1 MRKRVFLI
9 VTTVVMGVSVMSQG
23 EEPVLTLDL
32 KGAVEY
38 AIANNKNLMN
48 ARQEL
53 IKSDKSVWEAISQ
66 GLPQVDATMD
76 YMNYFNYE
84 LEFQFGPSEDFTF
97 TQEQLNSAAS
107 QTLQEFSG
115 VPMAGLDPVTNQDL
129 YNHSAGNYYDGVLQG
144 MMPASTI
151 LMSDQ
156 MTAKLQ
162 VGQLIFSGQYIVGIQ
177 TAKLA
182 KMISQQVLDNS
193 ESETKETVVNA
204 YYLVLISESSLEKV
218 KQNLENLRVMLEQT
232 RKMYETGMAES
243 IDVDQFSVTVN
254 QLENSRR
261 AMERNL
267 EMNYN
272 MLRFALGL
280 PADTKITLTDDL
292 NTLFEEAE
300 AAELLMTDFNKE
312 TNIAYQILNSQ
323 TEISKKMWDLEKWN
337 YGPTISG
344 FYNYNIKLRSTEFD
358 MTPNHLAGF
367 SLNLPL
373 FSSGMRAAKTAQARI
388 DYEIAERKEEILGDQ
403 LELQESQLK
412 YNLQSSLDNYF
423 VQEENVEVAQR
434 VLDNYRR
441 KYQQGMVSSLDVTQ
455 ANSNYLEAESSYLT
469 AVFEVMNA
477 KIQLEKLMN
486 NLDDL

>member
-1 MRKRVFLI
+1 MRKRVILI
-9 VTTVVMGVSVMSQG
+9 MTTVVMGVSVMSQG
-23 EEPVLTLDL
+23 EDPELTLDL

-66 GLPQVDATMD
+66 GLPQVDATLD
-76 YMNYFNYE
+76 YMTYFNYE
-84 LEFQFGPSEDFTF
+84 LEFQFGPSEDFEF
-97 TQEQLNSAAS
+97 SQEQLNTAAS
-107 QTLQEFSG
+107 QTISEFTG
-115 VPMAGLDPVTNQDL
+115 NPMAGLDPVTMQDI
-129 YNHSAGNYYDGVLQG
+129 YNHSAGNYYDRQLQD

-156 MTAKLQ
+156 MTAKMQ
-162 VGQLIFSGQYIVGIQ
+162 VSQLIFSGQYIVGIQ

-182 KMISQQVLDNS
+182 KIISRQALDNS
-193 ESETKETVVNA
+193 VSETKENVVNA
-204 YYLVLISESSLEKV
+204 YYLVLIAESSLEKV
-218 KQNLENLRVMLEQT
+218 KQNLENLRKMYEQT
-232 RKMYETGMAES
+232 RKMYEAGMAES

-254 QLENSRR
+254 QLENTRR
-261 AMERNL
+261 SMERNL

-272 MLRFALGL
+272 MLRFTLGL

-292 NTLFEEAE
+292 NTLFEESE
-300 AAELLMTDFNKE
+300 ASELLLSDFNKE
-312 TNIAYQILNSQ
+312 QNMAYKILDSQ
-323 TEISKKMWDLEKWN
+323 TEISKKMWNLEKWN
-337 YGPTISG
+337 YGPTLTG
-344 FYNYNIKLRSTEFD
+344 FYNYNFKLRTTGFD

-367 SLNLPL
+367 AVNMPI

-403 LELQESQLK
+403 LELQNSQLK

-423 VQEENVEVAQR
+423 TQEENVEVAQR
-434 VLDNYRR
+434 VLDSYRM

-486 NLDDL
+486 NLNDL